1 MTVTASEVRVKGE
14 AAKATARRMAALST
28 ETKDKALNAIAD
40 ALVAKQKDILTANQ
54 ADYDEG
60 KRAGLSDEMLERMML
75 NPARVEGIAAETR
88 NVARLPDPVGEK
100 FDLSVRPNGLVIGKV
115 RVPIGVIG
123 TVFESRPNVVID
135 IASLCL
141 KSGNAVL
148 LRGGEECS
156 RSNALLGRIASEA
169 ATKAGVPEGAIQLVE
184 SLDRAL
190 VREMLKMNDVV
201 DLLIPRGGPG
211 LVNMVRENATM
222 PVVSAAA
229 GVCHTYVDKAADLDM
244 AAAIAHNAKT
254 RRPTICNALETLLVH
269 RDVAEAFLPRIA
281 EKWSE
286 KDVEMRCD
294 PTALSILQKAMPT
307 GRQASGSRG
316 WKVVAASPEDFGKE
330 FLTFIAAV
338 RVVGSADEAM
348 EHIAKYGSGHSEAI
362 VTEDWP
368 TASRFL
374 SDVDAAAVYHNV
386 STQFT
391 DGAQFGLGA
400 EIGISTQKMHARG
413 PMALKELTTYKW
425 MILGN
430 GQTRP
435 V

>member
-1 MTVTASEVRVKGE
+1 
-14 AAKATARRMAALST
+14 
-28 ETKDKALNAIAD
+28 
-40 ALVAKQKDILTANQ
+40 
-54 ADYDEG
+54 
-60 KRAGLSDEMLERMML
+60 
-75 NPARVEGIAAETR
+75 
-88 NVARLPDPVGEK
+88 
-100 FDLSVRPNGLVIGKV
+100 
-115 RVPIGVIG
+115 
-123 TVFESRPNVVID
+123 VV
-135 IASLCL
+135 
-141 KSGNAVL
+141 
-148 LRGGEECS
+148 LRGGKECA

-190 VREMLKMNDVV
+190 VREMLKMNDVI

-244 AAAIAHNAKT
+244 AANVVHNAKT

-286 KDVEMRCD
+286 KGVEMRCD
-294 PTALSILQKAMPT
+294 PTALSILQKDSA
-307 GRQASGSRG
+307 ARG
-316 WKVVAASPEDFGKE
+316 WKVVPASPEDFGRE

-338 RVVGSADEAM
+338 RVVGDVDEAM

-362 VTEDWP
+362 ITEDWP

-374 SDVDAAAVYHNV
+374 SEVDAAAVYHNA

-425 MILGN
+425 IILGN
-430 GQTRP
+430 GQIRP

>member
-1 MTVTASEVRVKGE
+1 MTVTASEVRTKGE
-14 AAKATARRMAALST
+14 AAKATARRMAALPT
-28 ETKDKALNAIAD
+28 DVKNQALHAIAD
-40 ALVAKQKDILTANQ
+40 ALIANEKEILAANQ

-60 KRAGLSDEMLERMML
+60 KRNGLSDEMLERMTL
-75 NPARVEGIAAETR
+75 NPARVAGIADDTR
-88 NVARLPDPVGEK
+88 NVAKLPDPVGEK
-100 FDLSVRPNGLVIGKV
+100 FDLTIRPNGLVIGKV
-115 RVPIGVIG
+115 RVPIGVVGAI
-123 TVFESRPNVVID
+123 FESRPNVVID

-148 LRGGEECS
+148 LRGGEECA

-169 ATKAGVPEGAIQLVE
+169 ATKAGVPEGAMQLVE

-190 VREMLKMNDVV
+190 VREMLKMNDVI

-244 AAAIAHNAKT
+244 AVNVVHNAKT

-269 RDVAEAFLPRIA
+269 RDVAETFLPRIA

-286 KDVEMRCD
+286 KGVEMRCD
-294 PTALSILQKAMPT
+294 PTALSILQKAN
-307 GRQASGSRG
+307 GARG
-316 WKVVAASPEDFGKE
+316 WKIVPASPEDFGKE

-338 RVVGSADEAM
+338 RVVGDVDEAM

-362 VTEDWP
+362 ITEDWP

-374 SDVDAAAVYHNV
+374 SEVDAAAVYHNV

-425 MILGN
+425 IILGN

-435 V
+435 L